1 MMNTKIIDSHMHC
14 GIQNVSLS
22 FDVIKKYLDSAG
34 IQGACLFAPVEDV
47 YDRYN
52 YHFEDNTAWV
62 SCRQR
67 ANNYLLDIQKNNE
80 NIFSYYFVWNDFRK
94 DELKKGFRGVKWH
107 RHEYEPVYHYDDPLC
122 EAFLQEVYRLEL
134 PIVLEES
141 FENTRYFIKR
151 VKGRTSVIIP
161 HMGGLNGGFSALLKS
176 GIWEHET
183 IYADTALATGW
194 EITEFLDNYGSKRLL
209 FGSDFPFGTP
219 GNELQELIQLNLGK
233 EDFENIAYKNILRLI
248 QARC

>member
-1 MMNTKIIDSHMHC
+1 MNTKIIDSHMHC

-22 FDVIKKYLDSAG
+22 FDIITKYLDSAG
-34 IQGACLFAPVEDV
+34 IQGACLFAPVEDI

-52 YHFEDNTAWV
+52 YHFEDNAAWV
-62 SCRQR
+62 LCRQR
-67 ANNYLLDIQKNNE
+67 ANHYLLDIQVNNE
-80 NIFSYYFVWNDFRK
+80 KFFSYYFVWNDFRK
-94 DELKKGFRGVKWH
+94 DELKKGYKGVKWH

-151 VKGRTSVIIP
+151 VQRRTPIIIP
-161 HMGGLNGGFSALLKS
+161 HMGGLNGGFSTLLKA
-176 GIWEHET
+176 GIWDDET

-219 GNELQELIQLNLGK
+219 GNELQEVIQLNLAK
-233 EDFENIAYKNILRLI
+233 EDFENIICKNIIRLLKI
-248 QARC
+248 

>member
-1 MMNTKIIDSHMHC
+1 MHC
-14 GIQNVSLS
+14 GVQNVSLS
-22 FDVIKKYLDSAG
+22 FDVIKKYLDAAG
-34 IQGACLFAPVEDV
+34 IQGACLYAPVEDI

-52 YHFEDNTAWV
+52 YHFEDNSAWV

-67 ANNYLLDIQKNNE
+67 ANYYLLDIQENNE
-80 NIFSYYFVWNDFRK
+80 NFFSYYFVWNDFRK
-94 DELKKGFRGVKWH
+94 DELKKGYKGVKWH

-122 EAFLQEVYRLEL
+122 ETFLQEVYRLEV

-151 VKGRTSVIIP
+151 VQGRTPIIIP
-161 HMGGLNGGFSALLKS
+161 HMGGLNGGFSALLKA
-176 GIWEHET
+176 GIWDDET

-194 EITEFLDNYGSKRLL
+194 EITEFLDSYGSKRLL

-219 GNELQELIQLNLGK
+219 GNELHEVIQLNVGK
-233 EDFENIAYKNILRLI
+233 EDFENIVFKNIARLLKI
-248 QARC
+248 